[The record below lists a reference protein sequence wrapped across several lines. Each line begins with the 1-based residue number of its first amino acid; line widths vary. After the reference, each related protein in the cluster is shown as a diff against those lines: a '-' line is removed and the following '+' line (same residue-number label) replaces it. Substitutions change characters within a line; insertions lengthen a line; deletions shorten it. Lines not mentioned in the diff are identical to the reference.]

1 MNDTMEVLD
10 EKQNGAPSMDVDEIV
25 SVRDHEA
32 FAAKHMPDLGHEVKD
47 FKVFTWRLSNWKK
60 LDKKLTSPDFECGSH
75 KWRILLFPFGN
86 SNAPPND
93 TVSVYLDYAEPKKS
107 PEGWHACA
115 QFALV
120 ISNIHDPT
128 IYTVSHAHHRFI
140 SEECDWGF
148 TRFSE
153 LRKLFNPQEGHTRP
167 TIEDESAEITVYVR
181 VLEDPTGVLWHNFV
195 NYDSKKETG
204 CVGLKNQGAT
214 CYMNSL
220 LQSLYCTRY
229 FRKAVYQIPT
239 EDDHPTES
247 VALALQRV
255 FYHLQTSDQPVGTTE
270 LTKSFGWKSLDSF
283 LQHDVQEFNRVLQDK
298 LEAKMK
304 GTKAEGAISKLFVGK
319 MKSYIKCVNV
329 DYESSRIEAFN
340 DIQLNVKGMKNL
352 YESFKDYVAVEML
365 DGENKYQA
373 EGLGLQDAKK
383 GIIFESFPPVLH
395 LQLKR
400 FEYDIQRDAMVKIND
415 RHEFPFEID
424 LDEFLDA
431 SADRS
436 HPWVYKLHGVLVHSG
451 DLHGGHYFALI
462 KPDRETRWLKFD
474 DDRVTPVTDKEVL
487 EENYG
492 GEALNG
498 MPPALQ
504 RNQVRAMKRFTN
516 AYMLVYIR
524 ESALD
529 EVLAPFTEEDT
540 PAHLK
545 RRLDEERL
553 QMEAKKREREEQHL
567 FLTAK
572 VITDETFSRHE
583 GFDLAT
589 FDEKNWPPSDLP
601 SFRVLKQETYS
612 TFKSRV
618 AQHFNYPENQV
629 RLWVLVNRQNKT
641 VRPDTHI
648 PENEPTLTVEVIRN
662 NMAARQN
669 DLRLYLDVIP
679 DPTKPDPP
687 PQSIMIFLKHF
698 DTSKQ
703 SLLGAGKTYMLRMS
717 KVGDLIPIINE
728 RMRWTPGTPL
738 KLYEE
743 IKPGMIEL
751 MKPKLSFAQSE
762 IQDGDV
768 ICFQVDLP
776 EKEIH
781 DLESQGLYSN
791 PVQYYDFL
799 QNRVMIM
806 FKPKFEEPDNDHP
819 EFNLVLSK
827 KQNYDIMSSKAG
839 ERLRHDPIKLRF
851 TTTHASN
858 GSAKSVLKR
867 SLNQSIAEIMAPN
880 YINPT
885 TTVIL
890 YEKLDVSIVELETKR
905 SLKVIWTG
913 IHNKEEASHPFLLPK
928 TSMVHDLAD
937 HLAKLVTLSPGGT
950 GKIRVFEISK
960 DGKTQKEF
968 TGSEMI
974 GNIPDPVELYA
985 EEIPREELEADDAD
999 KVIGVF
1005 HFSKELSRTH
1015 GIPFKFVVKR
1025 GEKFSDTKKRLQ
1037 ARIGVSDKEIAKYRF
1052 ALIQVSTFKQPS
1064 YIEDEDT
1071 IYEHQFA
1078 PEDVLGLD
1086 HVDKSG
1092 KTRAG
1097 AGEKAIVIRG

>member
-1 MNDTMEVLD
+1 MSDMEVMD
-10 EKQNGAPSMDVDEIV
+10 EKVNGGPPLEVEEIV
-25 SVRDHEA
+25 SVRDHDA
-32 FAAKHMPDLGHEVKD
+32 FAAKHMPDLGHEVKE
-47 FKVFTWRLSNWKK
+47 FMVYHWTINNWKK
-60 LDKKLTSPDFECGSH
+60 LEKKITSQEFECGGH

-93 TVSVYLDYAEPKKS
+93 TVSVYLDYADPKRA

-120 ISNIHDPT
+120 ISNPNDPT

-140 SEECDWGF
+140 AEECDWGF

-153 LRKLFNPQEGHTRP
+153 LRKLFSIQEGHGRP
-167 TIEDESAEITVYVR
+167 TIEDESAIVSVYVR

-204 CVGLKNQGAT
+204 YVGLKNQGAT

-220 LQSLYCTRY
+220 LQSLFCTRY

-239 EDDHPTES
+239 EDEHPTES
-247 VALALQRV
+247 VPLALQRV

-298 LEAKMK
+298 LEIKMK
-304 GTKAEGAISKLFVGK
+304 GTKAEGAIAKLFVGK

-329 DYESSRIEAFN
+329 DYESSRIEDFN

-352 YESFKDYVAVEML
+352 YESFKDYVAVETL
-365 DGENKYQA
+365 DGDNKYMA
-373 EGLGLQDAKK
+373 EGYGLQDAKK

-424 LDEFLDA
+424 LDEFLDET
-431 SADRS
+431 ADRS
-436 HPWVYKLHGVLVHSG
+436 QRWVYKLHGVLVHSG

-474 DDRVTPVTDKEVL
+474 DDRVTPVTDREVL

-498 MPPALQ
+498 LVSPMQ

-516 AYMLVYIR
+516 AYMLVYVR
-524 ESALD
+524 ECMID
-529 EVLAPFTEEDT
+529 DVLAPFKEEDT

-553 QMEAKKREREEQHL
+553 QIEAKKREREEQHL
-567 FLTAK
+567 YLTAK
-572 VITDETFSRHE
+572 VITDETFNQHE
-583 GFDLAT
+583 GFDLAS
-589 FDEKNWPPSDLP
+589 FDERNWPASELP
-601 SFRVLKQETYS
+601 TFRVLKNETYS
-612 TFKSRV
+612 TFKKRV
-618 AQHFNYPENQV
+618 AQHFNYPENQI

-648 PENEPTLTVEVIRN
+648 PENEPALTVEVIRN
-662 NMAARQN
+662 NMAIRQQN

-679 DPTKPDPP
+679 DPMKPEVMAG
-687 PQSIMIFLKHF
+687 SIMIFVKHF

-703 SLLGAGKTYMLRMS
+703 TLYGVGKVYVLRSS
-717 KVGDLIPIINE
+717 KVGDLVGIINE
-728 RMRWTPGTPL
+728 RMRWAPGTPL

-751 MKPKLSFAQSE
+751 MKPKLTFTQSE
-762 IQDGDV
+762 IQDGDI
-768 ICFQVDLP
+768 ICFQVDIS

-781 DLESQGLYSN
+781 DIENQGLHSN
-791 PVQYYDFL
+791 PTQHYDFL
-799 QNRVMIM
+799 QNRVMII
-806 FKPKFEEPDNDHP
+806 FRPKFEEADRDHP
-819 EFNLVLSK
+819 EFSSVLSK
-827 KQNYDIMSSKAG
+827 KQNYDTMSVKVG
-839 ERLRHDPIKLRF
+839 EYLKHDPIKLRF
-851 TTTHASN
+851 TTTHATN
-858 GSAKSVLKR
+858 GSPKTILKR
-867 SLNQSIAEIMAPN
+867 SLNQSISEI
-880 YINPT
+880 ISPT
-885 TTVIL
+885 YSNAQTTVIL

-913 IHNKEEASHPFLLPK
+913 SHNKEESTHQFLLPK
-928 TSMVHDLAD
+928 TSAVHELAD
-937 HLAKLVTLSPGGT
+937 HLSKQVKLTPGGT
-950 GKIRVFEISK
+950 AKIRVFEVSK

-968 TGSEMI
+968 TNSEMI

-985 EEIPREELEADDAD
+985 EEVPREELEADDAD
-999 KVIGVF
+999 KVISVF
-1005 HFSKELSRTH
+1005 HFSKEVSRTH
-1015 GIPFKFVVKR
+1015 GVPFRFVVKPNER
-1025 GEKFSDTKKRLQ
+1025 FADTKKRLQ
-1037 ARIGVSDKEIAKYRF
+1037 ARMAVTDKDFAKYRF
-1052 ALIQVSTFKQPS
+1052 ALIQVATFKQPS

-1071 IYEHQFA
+1071 IYDHKFA

-1092 KTRAG
+1092 KTRTG

>member
-1 MNDTMEVLD
+1 MNDTMDALD
-10 EKQNGAPSMDVDEIV
+10 EKANGGPPMEIDEIV
-25 SVRDHEA
+25 SVRNQEA
-32 FAAKHMPDLGHEVKD
+32 FAAKHMPDLGHDIKD
-47 FKVFTWRLSNWKK
+47 FVVYTWRLDSWKK
-60 LDKKLTSPDFECGSH
+60 LEKKMHSPEFECGGH

-93 TVSVYLDYAEPKKS
+93 TVSVYLDYAEPKKA

-140 SEECDWGF
+140 AEECDWGF

-153 LRKLFNPQEGHTRP
+153 LRKLFSVQEGHSRP
-167 TIEDESAEITVYVR
+167 TIEGEAAEISVFVR

-204 CVGLKNQGAT
+204 FVGLKNQGAT
-214 CYMNSL
+214 CYMNSM
-220 LQSLYCTRY
+220 LQSLYCTRF
-229 FRKAVYQIPT
+229 FRRAVYQIPT
-239 EDDHPTES
+239 ENELPTES
-247 VALALQRV
+247 VSLALQRL

-270 LTKSFGWKSLDSF
+270 LTKSFGWKSLDAF
-283 LQHDVQEFNRVLQDK
+283 FQHDVQEFNRVLQDK
-298 LEAKMK
+298 LESKMK
-304 GTKAEGAISKLFVGK
+304 GTKAEGAIAKLFVGK

-329 DYESSRIEAFN
+329 DYESSRIEEFN
-340 DIQLNVKGMKNL
+340 DIQLNVKGLKNL
-352 YESFKDYVAVEML
+352 YESFKDYVAVETL

-373 EGLGLQDAKK
+373 EGFGLQDAKK

-424 LDEFLDA
+424 LEEFLDP

-436 HPWVYKLHGVLVHSG
+436 QPWVYRLAGVLVHSG

-462 KPDRETRWLKFD
+462 KPDRDTRWLKFD

-492 GEALNG
+492 GEPLNG
-498 MPPALQ
+498 LPPTMQ

-524 ESALD
+524 ESAMD
-529 EVLAPFTEEDT
+529 NVLAPFTEEDT
-540 PAHLK
+540 PPHLK

-553 QMEAKKREREEQHL
+553 QIEAKKKEREEQHL

-572 VITDETFSRHE
+572 VITDETFARHE
-583 GFDLAT
+583 GFDLAA
-589 FDEKNWPPSDLP
+589 FDEKNWPPSELP
-601 SFRVLKQETYS
+601 SFRVLKTETYS
-612 TFKSRV
+612 VFKSRV
-618 AQHFNYPENQV
+618 AQHFKLPENQV

-648 PENEPTLTVEVIRN
+648 PENEPALTVEVIRN

-679 DPTKPDPP
+679 DPSQPEPP
-687 PQSIMIFLKHF
+687 AQSIMVFLKHF

-703 SLLGAGKTYMLRMS
+703 TLLGVGKTYMPRTC
-717 KVGDLIPIINE
+717 KVADLVPIINE
-728 RMRWTPGTPL
+728 RMRWAPGTAI

-751 MKPKLSFAQSE
+751 MKSKLSFAQSE

-776 EKEIH
+776 EREIH
-781 DLESQGLYSN
+781 DLESQGLHSN
-791 PVQYYDFL
+791 PMQFYDFL
-799 QNRVMIM
+799 QNRVMII
-806 FKPKFEEPDNDHP
+806 FRPKSDDVDEEHPD
-819 EFNLVLSK
+819 FNLILSK
-827 KQNYDIMSSKAG
+827 KQNYDTMSMKVG
-839 ERLRHDPIKLRF
+839 EFLRHDPIKLRF
-851 TTTHASN
+851 TTTHAQN
-858 GSAKSVLKR
+858 GTPKSILKR
-867 SLNQSIAEIMAPN
+867 SLNQSVAEIMAP
-880 YINPT
+880 YYT
-885 TTVIL
+885 TSAVIL

-905 SLKVIWTG
+905 QLKVIWTG
-913 IHNKEEASHPFLLPK
+913 IHNKEEGTHSFLLPK
-928 TSMVHDLAD
+928 TSPVHELAE
-937 HLAKLVTLSPGGT
+937 HLGKKVQLAQGGT
-950 GKIRVFEISK
+950 GKIRIFEISR

-985 EEIPREELEADDAD
+985 EEIPREEAEADDSD

-1015 GIPFKFVVKR
+1015 GVPFKFVVKK
-1025 GEKFSDTKKRLQ
+1025 GEKFVDTKKRLQ
-1037 ARIGVSDKEIAKYRF
+1037 ARIGVSDKDLAKYRF
-1052 ALIQVSTFKQPS
+1052 ALIQVSTFKQPT

-1092 KTRAG
+1092 KARTG
-1097 AGEKAIVIRG
+1097 TGEKAIVIRG

>member
-1 MNDTMEVLD
+1 
-10 EKQNGAPSMDVDEIV
+10 
-25 SVRDHEA
+25 
-32 FAAKHMPDLGHEVKD
+32 
-47 FKVFTWRLSNWKK
+47 
-60 LDKKLTSPDFECGSH
+60 
-75 KWRILLFPFGN
+75 
-86 SNAPPND
+86 
-93 TVSVYLDYAEPKKS
+93 
-107 PEGWHACA
+107 
-115 QFALV
+115 
-120 ISNIHDPT
+120 
-128 IYTVSHAHHRFI
+128 
-140 SEECDWGF
+140 
-148 TRFSE
+148 
-153 LRKLFNPQEGHTRP
+153 
-167 TIEDESAEITVYVR
+167 
-181 VLEDPTGVLWHNFV
+181 
-195 NYDSKKETG
+195 
-204 CVGLKNQGAT
+204 
-214 CYMNSL
+214 
-220 LQSLYCTRY
+220 
-229 FRKAVYQIPT
+229 
-239 EDDHPTES
+239 
-247 VALALQRV
+247 
-255 FYHLQTSDQPVGTTE
+255 
-270 LTKSFGWKSLDSF
+270 
-283 LQHDVQEFNRVLQDK
+283 
-298 LEAKMK
+298 
-304 GTKAEGAISKLFVGK
+304 

-329 DYESSRIEAFN
+329 DYESSRIEEFN
-340 DIQLNVKGMKNL
+340 DIQLNVKDMRNL

-436 HPWVYKLHGVLVHSG
+436 SPWVYKLHGVLVHSG

-498 MPPALQ
+498 MPPSLQ

-524 ESALD
+524 ESAID

-540 PAHLK
+540 PPHLK

-553 QMEAKKREREEQHL
+553 QIEAKKREREEQHL

-572 VITDETFSRHE
+572 VITDETFARHE

-618 AQHFNYPENQV
+618 AQHFNYPESQI

-687 PQSIMIFLKHF
+687 PQSIMIFIKHF

-703 SLLGAGKTYMLRMS
+703 TLHGIGKTYMLRTS
-717 KVGDLIPIINE
+717 KVGDLAVVINE

-751 MKPKLSFAQSE
+751 MKPKLSFSQSE

-791 PVQYYDFL
+791 PGQFYDFL
-799 QNRVMIM
+799 QNRVMIQ
-806 FKPKFEEPDNDHP
+806 FRPKYEDIDHDHP
-819 EFNLVLSK
+819 EFPLVLSK
-827 KQNYDIMSSKAG
+827 KQNYDTMSAKAG
-839 ERLRHDPIKLRF
+839 EFLRHDPIKLRF
-851 TTTHASN
+851 TTTHSTN
-858 GSAKSVLKR
+858 GAAKSILKR
-867 SLNQSIAEIMAPN
+867 SLNQSIAEIMAPT
-880 YINPT
+880 YINPQ

-913 IHNKEEASHPFLLPK
+913 IHNKEEATHPFLLPK

-937 HLAKLVTLSPGGT
+937 NLAKLVTLTPSGT

-985 EEIPREELEADDAD
+985 EEIPQEELEADDSD
-999 KVIGVF
+999 KVISVF
-1005 HFSKELSRTH
+1005 HFYNQLTRTH
-1015 GIPFKFVVKR
+1015 GIPFKFVLKR
-1025 GEKFSDTKKRLQ
+1025 GEKFLDTKKRLQ
-1037 ARIGVSDKEIAKYRF
+1037 ARIGVSDKDLAKYRF

-1078 PEDVLGLD
+1078 PEDALGLD
-1086 HVDKSG
+1086 HFDKSG

-1097 AGEKAIVIRG
+1097 GAEKAIVIKG